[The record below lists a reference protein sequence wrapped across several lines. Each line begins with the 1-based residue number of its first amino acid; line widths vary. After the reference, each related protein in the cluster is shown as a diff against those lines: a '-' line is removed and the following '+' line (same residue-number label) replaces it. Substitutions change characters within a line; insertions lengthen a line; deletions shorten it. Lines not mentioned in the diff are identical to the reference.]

1 MDDGT
6 NTDRQ
11 IFGSMWLRVTLNWYV
26 YFNVVGML
34 LFCSLI
40 ALVVSP
46 ISDFVFT
53 HDVTMICGPTSLL
66 RPL

>member
-40 ALVVSP
+40 DLVVSP
-46 ISDFVFT
+46 ISDF
-53 HDVTMICGPTSLL
+53 
-66 RPL
+66 